1 MSFVSLEQ
9 RRNIFC
15 HRGLWDSLTPQN
27 SLSANK
33 SAAESGFSIETDIRQ
48 FMNRVVISHD
58 SPQSEKPPELSDLTS
73 FMCSFALNIKEDG
86 LQSLVREFHPWITET
101 NSFVFDGSLP
111 EMHRYQKA
119 GIPHA
124 LRLSEYERTIPWNSG
139 HIWLDSFH
147 DDWWIKDKDLEK
159 FLEGS
164 RIVVVS
170 PELHGRDPRFVWDHL
185 QNESSKGKI
194 DFSICTDRPLDFLN
208 WK

>member
-1 MSFVSLEQ
+1 MESNPL
-9 RRNIFC
+9 IYA
-15 HRGLWDSLTPQN
+15 HRGMWQTPNQQN
-27 SLSANK
+27 SRQ
-33 SAAESGFSIETDIRQ
+33 SIEAARLFGYGVETDFRSKS
-48 FMNRVVISHD
+48 NSLVISHD
-58 SPQSEKPPELSDLTS
+58 PYGDSTPLAVDEIDFADIPV
-73 FMCSFALNIKEDG
+73 ALNIKEDG

-147 DDWWIKDKDLEK
+147 EDWWIKDRDLEK